1 MKHNRPLTAFALICA
16 ISCFLPD
23 FAAAGQNTYLEKDYY
38 FFEPGPVMRS
48 QLYLDGST
56 VEYETGSIIYPVI
69 GSDLSQITPEE
80 FRAQTLANSAA
91 MENAPDKVV
100 VSPDRV
106 GRGLNIVFNCSNVPP
121 AAMTALESVATYIE
135 GLFADDVTVTI
146 NISFAVLG
154 SGILG
159 QAQSYLAG
167 TPSWTVTRAS
177 LVADMDAD
185 DSVQTWLPST
195 STIPVRYTYSN
206 STVTNEDRVYFLV
219 APYNA
224 VIGVFSSLA
233 ASITFNSNYTWDY
246 DPSNG
251 VSAMC
256 FQSVAAHEVGHV
268 LGFVSNADGYGM
280 DIMLLDIYRFQLSD
294 GTGNF
299 NPDSWSEFTTTARM
313 VDLSGGS
320 DDVNSDMIAVEYR
333 MSDGEPYQASHF
345 SQNNVNAIMQP
356 AISNGQT
363 YYPNF
368 YRTADRDMFDAIGW
382 DYIMSYYLNLGI
394 WAGSGTVAANPAL
407 PSYPPGTSV
416 EISAT
421 PDAGWEFVEWGGDY
435 ISSQNPDTII
445 MNADKAI
452 SASFQTINC
461 TLTVNVVGNGTVLKE
476 PDLPYYPRGSSVQLT
491 AVPDPGWAF
500 SFWSGNLWGSTNP
513 ATIVMN
519 GDKTVTANFTYVGVE
534 ENKLGLIAGNHFTI
548 TPNPSS
554 GTVSIQYQTAAP
566 ARAEITIYDA
576 SGQLV
581 RSFHAE
587 TAVPDQLSL
596 ISWNGEDGAGQKLP
610 GGVYFVKFEAG
621 DFQESVKLLLI
632 R

>member
-1 MKHNRPLTAFALICA
+1 MKHNRVLTAFTLICA

-23 FAAAGQNTYLEKDYY
+23 FAAGKETYLEKDYWLY
-38 FFEPGPVMRS
+38 EPGPVTTG
-48 QLYLDGST
+48 QTYLDGST
-56 VEYETGSIIYPVI
+56 IVLETGSIIYPVI
-69 GSDLSQITPEE
+69 GSDLSGITPEE
-80 FRAQTLANSAA
+80 FRRQTLANSAA
-91 MENAPDKVV
+91 AERADKVV
-100 VSPDRV
+100 VSPGRA
-106 GRGLNIVFNCSNVPP
+106 GRGLNIVFNCSGVPP

-159 QAQSYLAG
+159 QAQSYFAG
-167 TPSWTVTRAS
+167 SPTWTLTRSS

-185 DSVQTWLPST
+185 DSVQNWLPST
-195 STIPVRYTYSN
+195 STIPIRYTYSN

-251 VSAMC
+251 VTAMC

-280 DIMLLDIYRFQLSD
+280 DIHLLDIYRFQLSD

-313 VDLSGGS
+313 VDLSSGS

-333 MSDGEPYQASHF
+333 MSDGDPYQASHF
-345 SQNNVNAIMQP
+345 SQNNVPAIMQP

-363 YYPNF
+363 YYPYF

-382 DYIMSYYLNLGI
+382 DYIMSYYLTLGV
-394 WAGSGTVAANPAL
+394 WAGGGTVAANPAL

-421 PDAGWEFVEWGGDY
+421 PDAGWEFVEWGGDL

-445 MNADKAI
+445 MDSDMSI
-452 SASFQTINC
+452 SASFQTVNC

-476 PDLPYYPRGSSVQLT
+476 PDLPYYPRGSTVVLT
-491 AVPDPGWAF
+491 AVPDPGWVF

-513 ATIVMN
+513 ATLVMN

-534 ENKLGLIAGNHFTI
+534 ENKLDLIAGNYFAI
-548 TPNPSS
+548 TPNPAS
-554 GTVSIQYQTAAP
+554 GIVSIEYQTAAP
-566 ARAEITIYDA
+566 SRADIAIYDA

-581 RSFHAE
+581 RSFQTEATIPE
-587 TAVPDQLSL
+587 QLTL
-596 ISWNGEDGAGQKLP
+596 ISWNGEDAAGRRLP

-621 DFQESVKLLLI
+621 EFQESAKLLLI